1 MNFANPLFGAKV
13 ISSSSE
19 VPGCSA
25 EHVLS
30 EDLSKIW
37 LSEEGIP
44 QWLCISLQDL
54 SNLSSVEVR
63 TVGWYCWHSY
73 STNPREVRLHVS
85 RDGAKFRIWD
95 TMTAD
100 RQRAGSQ
107 LFCIEPISA
116 SLYPFIAFEIMTTFG
131 GSQTYVNQLYLFS
144 EEVSNSF
151 VLSTSVDDIDLREF
165 EVDDDRAM
173 SDDSLSI
180 PLVSGPDVTQ
190 RLEEALGISDDVT
203 LSSFDSFDETVD
215 VTSNALMTFPVY
227 EDKTSDVIAAAESAT
242 SLGLLAVSSAAL
254 HSSSP
259 LPAISVDSLKS
270 VAALTGSVTSA
281 VARDSNPL
289 LEERLKELEER
300 FVSLLASQNSNSN
313 KSDEVVRE
321 VEKDTSVAPPLISTS
336 SPTTTAEEERRHSQE
351 VQTDVSLLAE
361 MTSEAKEEKT
371 SLSELNNVADVS
383 ASTPSKP
390 LHCSRH
396 SQTPLPPL
404 PLTSAIP
411 REHPL
416 EPNRKEVEEVLLS
429 LRAMNRMTSPPR
441 PSIDV
446 SHHQS
451 KSMTSSLAV
460 DQHLLHYGS
469 ALSGEEGG
477 RGSDVIFSLPTDV
490 AHPSFP
496 SPNLRL
502 QKLLHTSERKSSSEL
517 TSREVQKEVVRD
529 SVRRAIRQQAL
540 DALTQSSRARNSR
553 LTSSSETD
561 DDVDL
566 EHLVRQ
572 LHEAV
577 TQKTIKEAQ
586 LKILQERRHSHHS
599 H

>member
-54 SNLSSVEVR
+54 SNLSSVEIR

-100 RQRAGSQ
+100 RQRAGTQ

-165 EVDDDRAM
+165 EEDDDREM

-215 VTSNALMTFPVY
+215 VPSNALMTFPVY
-227 EDKTSDVIAAAESAT
+227 EDKTSDVIAAAASTT

-270 VAALTGSVTSA
+270 VAALTGTVTSA

-300 FVSLLASQNSNSN
+300 FVTLLASQNSNLN

-321 VEKDTSVAPPLISTS
+321 VEKETSVAPPLLSTS
-336 SPTTTAEEERRHSQE
+336 SSTTTAEEERRHSQE
-351 VQTDVSLLAE
+351 VQTDVSLLPE

-371 SLSELNNVADVS
+371 FLNEINNVADVS

-396 SQTPLPPL
+396 SQTSLPPL
-404 PLTSAIP
+404 TPAMP
-411 REHPL
+411 RGHFL
-416 EPNRKEVEEVLLS
+416 EPERKEVLEVPLS

-441 PSIDV
+441 PSIDLT
-446 SHHQS
+446 HHQS
-451 KSMTSSLAV
+451 VTSSLPV

-469 ALSGEEGG
+469 ALSGEVGG
-477 RGSDVIFSLPTDV
+477 RGSDAVFSLPTDV
-490 AHPSFP
+490 ARPSFP

-502 QKLLHTSERKSSSEL
+502 QKLLHTSERKSSSEM
-517 TSREVQKEVVRD
+517 TSREVQKEVMRD

-540 DALTQSSRARNSR
+540 DALTHRSRARNSR
-553 LTSSSETD
+553 LTSAWETD

-566 EHLVRQ
+566 QHLVRQ

-586 LKILQERRHSHHS
+586 LKILQERRQSHHS

>member
-54 SNLSSVEVR
+54 SNLSSVEIR

-100 RQRAGSQ
+100 RQRAGTQ

-165 EVDDDRAM
+165 EEDDDREM

-215 VTSNALMTFPVY
+215 VPSNALMTFPVY
-227 EDKTSDVIAAAESAT
+227 EDKTSDVIAAAASTT

-259 LPAISVDSLKS
+259 LPAISVDNLKS

-281 VARDSNPL
+281 VARDSNPF

-300 FVSLLASQNSNSN
+300 FVTLLASQNSNLN

-321 VEKDTSVAPPLISTS
+321 VEKETVAPPLLSAS

-351 VQTDVSLLAE
+351 VQTDVSLLPE

-371 SLSELNNVADVS
+371 PLSEINNVADVS
-383 ASTPSKP
+383 ASTPSRP

-396 SQTPLPPL
+396 SQTSLPPL
-404 PLTSAIP
+404 TPAMP
-411 REHPL
+411 REHFL
-416 EPNRKEVEEVLLS
+416 EPERKEVLEVPLS
-429 LRAMNRMTSPPR
+429 LRTMNRMTSPPR
-441 PSIDV
+441 PPIDLT
-446 SHHQS
+446 HHQS
-451 KSMTSSLAV
+451 VTSSLPV

-469 ALSGEEGG
+469 ALSGEVGS
-477 RGSDVIFSLPTDV
+477 RGSDAVFSLPTDV
-490 AHPSFP
+490 ARPSFP

-502 QKLLHTSERKSSSEL
+502 QKLLHTSERKSSSEM
-517 TSREVQKEVVRD
+517 TSREVQKEVMRD

-540 DALTQSSRARNSR
+540 DALTHSSRARNSR
-553 LTSSSETD
+553 LTSAWETD

-566 EHLVRQ
+566 QHLVRQ

-586 LKILQERRHSHHS
+586 LKILQERRQSHHS